1 MKSKD
6 MCKVLY
12 RVKIRGGITALLF
25 ILFLLCAFPVSASVS
40 EKMADT
46 SIRLLREVT
55 RSSTAKNV
63 LISPDSVFTAVA
75 MVENGATGK
84 TLREMQSTMG
94 GMRVK
99 ALTDYLSKLH
109 SRLSGS
115 KQFTYQT
122 ANSIW
127 YKKGLAVLKKTFI
140 QKTRSVFGAEI
151 IAAPFNS
158 GTVSKINAWVK
169 EHTNGKIPSIIDRL
183 DPSDRVVVLNAVY
196 FNGNWVTPYK
206 NTRKRTFTS
215 SNGKTKKVNM
225 LEGTEYTYVEID
237 GAEGFLKP
245 YSGGKTAFLALL
257 PPKGTSVNAYLKK
270 LSGKDLIRGYK
281 NRKSTDIIV
290 NTRMPVF
297 SYDYSTSL
305 KNPLKRMGIKNAFS
319 PEKADFSKM
328 SEGSFYID
336 DVIHKTHIDVTKSG
350 TEAAAV
356 TAVTVKNTSFK
367 PVTEKTVKNVY
378 LNRPFVYAIIDT
390 QSGIPLFMG
399 VVNRMG

>member
-1 MKSKD
+1 
-6 MCKVLY
+6 L
-12 RVKIRGGITALLF
+12 GT
-25 ILFLLCAFPVSASVS
+25 FPVSASVP

-55 RSSTAKNV
+55 RSSAAKNV

-75 MVENGATGK
+75 MVENGAAGK
-84 TLREMQSTMG
+84 TLREMQSTIG
-94 GMRVK
+94 EIRVK

-109 SRLSGS
+109 SWLKGS

-140 QKTRSVFGAEI
+140 QKLRSVFGAEI

-158 GTVSKINAWVK
+158 GTVSKINAWVNK
-169 EHTNGKIPSIIDRL
+169 HTNGKIPSIIDRL
-183 DPSDRVVVLNAVY
+183 NPSDRVVVLNAVY

-215 SNGKTKKVNM
+215 SNGKAKKVNM
-225 LEGTEYTYVEID
+225 LEGTESAYVEIN

-281 NRKSTDIIV
+281 NRKSKDIIV
-290 NTRMPVF
+290 HTRMPEF
-297 SYDYSTSL
+297 SYDYSVSL
-305 KNPLKRMGIKNAFS
+305 KKPLRRMGIRKAFS
-319 PEKADFSKM
+319 SAADFSKM
-328 SEGSFYID
+328 SAQSFCID
-336 DVIHKTHIDVTKSG
+336 DVIHKTHIDVTKNG

-367 PVTEKTVKNVY
+367 PVAGKTVKNVY

-399 VVNRMG
+399 VLNRME